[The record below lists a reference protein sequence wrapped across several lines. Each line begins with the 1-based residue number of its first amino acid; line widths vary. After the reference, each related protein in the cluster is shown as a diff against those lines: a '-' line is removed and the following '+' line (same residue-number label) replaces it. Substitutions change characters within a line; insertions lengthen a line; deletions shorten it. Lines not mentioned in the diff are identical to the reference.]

1 MSVEELE
8 QRRAELRLEIVDLLF
23 RANSPG
29 MAPLRRLEPGDPGR
43 ALLTGLEQRIEE
55 KREQLRG
62 LDARIQRASAPRAR
76 FRAECYQFRG
86 VIWLAAVCACLA
98 AVFCG
103 LALGGG
109 ISILLGLAAPCS
121 LAWAVWSSLPPP
133 Y

>member
-1 MSVEELE
+1 MSIEELE
-8 QRRAELRLEIVDLLF
+8 RQRADLRGEIVDLMCLVH
-23 RANSPG
+23 SPD
-29 MAPLRRLEPGDPGR
+29 MAPLRRLDPGDPGR

-62 LDARIQRASAPRAR
+62 LDAQIQRASAPRAR
-76 FRAECYQFRG
+76 FRTECYQFRG

-109 ISILLGLAAPCS
+109 ISLFLGLAAPCA

-133 Y
+133 S